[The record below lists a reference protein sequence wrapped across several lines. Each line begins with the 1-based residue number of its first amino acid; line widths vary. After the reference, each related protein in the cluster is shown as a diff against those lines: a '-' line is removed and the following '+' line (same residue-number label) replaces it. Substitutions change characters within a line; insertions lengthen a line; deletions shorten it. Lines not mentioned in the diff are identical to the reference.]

1 MLLHNV
7 MQGQLFDG
15 FEEDESSFE
24 GDTFVPR
31 RSVRKLIINSNRQ
44 TTSTR
49 SHSPP
54 SVLSAE
60 DAAERRAEVRNGD
73 QVVR

>member
-1 MLLHNV
+1 MA
-7 MQGQLFDG
+7 QGQLFDG

-24 GDTFVPR
+24 GDSFVPR
-31 RSVRKLIINSNRQ
+31 RSVRKLVINSNRQ
-44 TTSTR
+44 NTSTR

-60 DAAERRAEVRNGD
+60 DAAERRADVRPGD
-73 QVVR
+73 QLAR